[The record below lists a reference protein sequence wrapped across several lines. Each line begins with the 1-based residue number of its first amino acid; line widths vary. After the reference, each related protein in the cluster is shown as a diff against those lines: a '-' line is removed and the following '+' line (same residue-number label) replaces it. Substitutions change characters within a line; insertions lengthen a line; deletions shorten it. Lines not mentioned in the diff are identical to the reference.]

1 MTLRNTSYPS
11 DLYKTAFLLY
21 LIFIQFSRSSVFREY
36 FNKKLEPYESQK
48 KIFILND
55 SKVKTIVQGLNPSQ
69 AFINIVCT

>member
-1 MTLRNTSYPS
+1 MTLRNTSYPI

-48 KIFILND
+48 KYLY
-55 SKVKTIVQGLNPSQ
+55 
-69 AFINIVCT
+69 